1 MLFAEGA
8 VIKGPIS
15 TSTRGFNKT
24 QIVNDINNMTF
35 NGHTNFTEAMWD
47 ARPQLDSIP
56 APSRSSY
63 RVIVF
68 FSDGS
73 PNSFSSTFTW
83 KPSIQ
88 KTGVICTVDGT
99 PGAPFGL
106 YQTGV
111 LDTTLSGYIQNPI
124 YSYVTTLPA
133 YFNLGPGIGDNLY
146 HVLNP
151 PSGTGMAARP
161 VNPNYVNDDTNGFE
175 DVNNAARNLPEEMAN
190 NARASGIYVY
200 TLGLNGPDALLTTQK
215 SWGNHETGDVIL
227 KNMANDPSAPNHG
240 ADQPTGTYAFA
251 ADDSELQQAFEEIA
265 SQLLRLTQ

>member
-1 MLFAEGA
+1 MASIRQAFL
-8 VIKGPIS
+8 
-15 TSTRGFNKT
+15 TLRCRGT
-24 QIVNDINNMTF
+24 
-35 NGHTNFTEAMWD
+35 
-47 ARPQLDSIP
+47 
-56 APSRSSY
+56 
-63 RVIVF
+63 
-68 FSDGS
+68 
-73 PNSFSSTFTW
+73 
-83 KPSIQ
+83 
-88 KTGVICTVDGT
+88 C
-99 PGAPFGL
+99 
-106 YQTGV
+106 
-111 LDTTLSGYIQNPI
+111 QNPI

-227 KNMANDPSAPNHG
+227 KNMANDPSRA
-240 ADQPTGTYAFA
+240 QPRRATSRPGLMPLRRI
-251 ADDSELQQAFEEIA
+251 DSELQQAFEEIA